1 MSIVVYLADLRH
13 NYMHVLASDAMPLN
27 VGYMKAVMDRDL
39 GPDSEVRVFAY
50 PDRLLSAM
58 QRRAPDVLML
68 SNYTWNEQISLY
80 FARLAKAMKPDTLV
94 VMGGPNIYDEP
105 DRQKMF
111 LAERPE
117 LDLYVLGEGDFL
129 ATEVVQNFADSGLS
143 IAALGQRDIASS
155 VYRRGDEM
163 IRHEIIK
170 RKRNL
175 DDIPSPWLTGVMDE
189 FFDGK
194 LAPLWETN
202 RGCPFTC
209 TFCVQGTKYYNRVTY
224 FDKARLREE
233 IQYIGKR
240 IKKTCPSM
248 GVLRI
253 ADPNYGMYDRDPELS
268 GYLGEAQRDFGWP
281 SYIDATTGK
290 NRPERV
296 IDSMERLGGALVLWQ
311 SVQSLDENVLRN
323 IRRENIKLDAYSSLN
338 VHIRGRG
345 MKSSSDLILALPGET
360 LESHL
365 NGLTKMIDAGVARV
379 HNFQCLL
386 LKGTELERTDSR
398 QKFLFSTKYRMA
410 QKSFGVYNGDAV
422 FEPEEIVVST
432 DTMSFEDYMKARAY
446 HFVCGVYVNQGRLDT
461 LFEFC
466 ESLAVKRSE
475 LFLRLYDA
483 VSVDSGEVGEY
494 LAAFLVETRGELFET
509 REALESFYR
518 QPGNF
523 EKLSQGE
530 IGDNIVYK
538 YSAIARLRAWNAF
551 ATIALNAAKQLLIDH
566 GALARVPHF
575 EDFWRDFERFIV
587 LRSVTGTTVEQLTRP
602 VAINVRYDIARWL
615 SDGCPA
621 ETGEYRLPEVVE
633 AEFRLS
639 TAHAKELKQAV
650 EVWGL
655 SNSGLGMLLR
665 RVSFNALERDIVLHT
680 DKAVAKSQLQAV

>member
-1 MSIVVYLADLRH
+1 M
-13 NYMHVLASDAMPLN
+13 NVLASDAMPLN

-39 GPDSEVRVFAY
+39 GADCDARVFAY

-58 QRRAPDVLML
+58 RQQAPDVLML
-68 SNYTWNEQISLY
+68 SNYTWNEQISRY
-80 FARLAKAMKPDTLV
+80 FARMAKAMKPDTLV
-94 VMGGPNIYDEP
+94 VMGGPNIHDEP
-105 DRQKMF
+105 ERQRTF

-117 LDLYVLGEGDFL
+117 LDWYVLGEGDFL
-129 ATEVVQNFADSGLS
+129 AAEIVQHFADCGLS
-143 IAALGQRDIASS
+143 FRALSQRDIASS
-155 VYRRGDEM
+155 IYRRSDEL
-163 IRHEIIK
+163 IRHDIVK
-170 RKRNL
+170 RTRNL
-175 DDIPSPWLTGVMDE
+175 DDIPSPWLTGIMDE

-224 FDKARLREE
+224 FDKERLREE

-240 IKKTCPSM
+240 IKAKCPSM

-253 ADPNYGMYDRDPELS
+253 ADPNYGMYARDPEIS
-268 GYLGEAQRDFGWP
+268 GYLGNAQHDFGWP

-296 IDSMERLGGALVLWQ
+296 IESMERVGGALVLWQ
-311 SVQSLDENVLRN
+311 SVQSLDEDVLRN
-323 IRRENIKLDAYSSLN
+323 IKRENIRLDAYSSLN

-345 MKSSSDLILALPGET
+345 LKSSSDLILALPGET
-360 LESHL
+360 LETHL
-365 NGLTKMIDAGVARV
+365 ASLTKMIDAGVARV

-398 QKFLFSTKYRMA
+398 AKFSFKTKYRMA
-410 QKSFGVYNGDAV
+410 QKSFGVYDGDAV

-432 DTMSFEDYMKARAY
+432 DSLSFEHYLRARAY

-466 ESLAVKRSE
+466 ESLAVKRSD
-475 LFLRLYDA
+475 LFLRLFDA
-483 VSVDSGEVGEY
+483 VTADAGEVGEY
-494 LAAFLVETRGELFET
+494 LAAFLRETRGELFNSPE
-509 REALESFYR
+509 ELKAFYDT
-518 QPGNF
+518 PENI

-538 YSAIARLRAWNAF
+538 YSAIARLRAWNPF
-551 ATIALNAAKQLLIDH
+551 AAVALATAKQLLVDH
-566 GALARVPHF
+566 GARERVP
-575 EDFWRDFERFIV
+575 DFEEFWSDFGRFIV
-587 LRSVTGTTVEQLTRP
+587 MRSVTGMTAEQLTRP
-602 VAINVRYDIARWL
+602 VATSVRYDIASWL
-615 SDGCPA
+615 GDGCPA
-621 ETGEYRLPEVVE
+621 ETGKYRLPINVE

-639 TAHAKELKQAV
+639 DAHAKELKQAV
-650 EVWGL
+650 AVWGL

-680 DKAVAKSQLQAV
+680 VPADPQLQAV